1 MISQQEI
8 LSLAQRYNTPSFIPQ
23 DPVSFPHRYTREK
36 DIEISAFIAQ
46 WLAYGR
52 REMFLKV
59 LDTLGKE
66 MGDSPYIYI
75 EKQQYLHHHN
85 DTSNLYRFYTHE
97 DYYML
102 CEALYNIYITQ
113 GKGKKTM
120 QEILKEKIG
129 EKTTNYKLVLETL
142 ISLFPNIKGVPQ
154 NLTSACKRLCMFLRW
169 MVRKDGIVDFGLWDI
184 LSVEQLVIPVDTH
197 VFQQSKRLGLC
208 NRNSASFAAAMEI
221 TENLKKLIPH
231 DPVLAD
237 FALFGMGVEK
247 K

>member
-1 MISQQEI
+1 MISQKEI
-8 LSLAQRYNTPSFIPQ
+8 ISLAQRYNTPLFIPQ
-23 DPVSFPHRYTREK
+23 DPISFPHRYHEEK

-46 WLAYGR
+46 WLAYGK

-59 LDTLGKE
+59 LDILGKE
-66 MGDSPYIYI
+66 IGVSPYTYI
-75 EKQQYLHHHN
+75 EKKQYSHHHD

-97 DYYML
+97 DYYLL
-102 CEALYNIYITQ
+102 CEALYDTYIVK
-113 GKGKKTM
+113 GKGCKTM
-120 QEILKEKIG
+120 QDIIKDKIG
-129 EKTTNYKLVLETL
+129 EETSNYKLVLQTL
-142 ISLFPNIKGVPQ
+142 ISMFPNIKGIPQ
-154 NLTSACKRLCMFLRW
+154 NLSSACKRLCMFLRW
-169 MVRKDGIVDFGLWDI
+169 MIRKDGIVDFGLWDI
-184 LSVEQLVIPVDTH
+184 LPVDKLIIPVDTH

-208 NRNSASFAAAMEI
+208 NRNTASFATAIEI